1 VGILIGLL
9 FLAFM
14 VYLLVA
20 ILRFTIVSERRT
32 RGAEGRLRYPNA
44 TEVAGI
50 VGFPPPA
57 DLVAFYERAPFLDR
71 KEFQLVDPT
80 QEAGRAWDIGE
91 FIPLTA
97 RDAREA
103 SAISSVK
110 QLLPIAWDMDKG
122 VYVVTPAGAVL
133 LVSPNVPGRQVR
145 VAANV
150 REFETFE
157 PRDMPLGE
165 SE

>member
-1 VGILIGLL
+1 MGMLIGLL

-14 VYLLVA
+14 AYLLVA
-20 ILRFTIVSERRT
+20 ILRFTIVSDRRT

-80 QEAGRAWDIGE
+80 QEA
-91 FIPLTA
+91 T
-97 RDAREA
+97 
-103 SAISSVK
+103 
-110 QLLPIAWDMDKG
+110 
-122 VYVVTPAGAVL
+122 
-133 LVSPNVPGRQVR
+133 
-145 VAANV
+145 NV
-150 REFETFE
+150 REFEGFE